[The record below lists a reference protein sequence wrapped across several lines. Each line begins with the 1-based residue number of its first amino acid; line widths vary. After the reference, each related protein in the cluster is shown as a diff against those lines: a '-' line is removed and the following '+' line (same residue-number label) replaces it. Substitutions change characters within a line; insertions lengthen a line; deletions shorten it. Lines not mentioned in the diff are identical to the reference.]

1 MARYGSVFS
10 PEYPP
15 RCSGAF
21 RRRVS
26 APIWQ
31 HVQSQSIRPDV
42 AVRSGLAILTDNSPA
57 KQKCGTRRSYVPMP
71 QRVNDSR
78 MPTVRPTGS
87 LSPTAAPW
95 PLERYR
101 FLALLLVLA
110 RRSLQSFQQS

>member
-21 RRRVS
+21 
-26 APIWQ
+26 
-31 HVQSQSIRPDV
+31 
-42 AVRSGLAILTDNSPA
+42 SGLAILTDNSPA